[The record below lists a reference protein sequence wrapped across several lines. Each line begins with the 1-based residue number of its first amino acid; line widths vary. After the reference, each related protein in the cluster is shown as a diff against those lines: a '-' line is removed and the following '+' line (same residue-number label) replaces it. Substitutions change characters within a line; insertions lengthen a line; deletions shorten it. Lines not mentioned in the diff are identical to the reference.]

1 MIAFDI
7 HYVYARR
14 YYRCHEWNLEE
25 SLSFTTIE
33 PMDKVGIKSRASLK
47 KHYLDPL
54 VKLGLIE
61 MTIPKKPMSKNQRYI
76 YK

>member
-1 MIAFDI
+1 
-7 HYVYARR
+7 
-14 YYRCHEWNLEE
+14 
-25 SLSFTTIE
+25 
-33 PMDKVGIKSRASLK
+33 MDKVGIKSRASLK

-61 MTIPKKPMSKNQRYI
+61 MTIPKKPMSRNQRYI